1 MKQYF
6 KPRIHIAAT
15 FAVSNGKHKL
25 MKRLIFI
32 LTCFVTL
39 LVQAQMPA
47 NKREVMQRF
56 LSGTLNASY
65 VPAAFFMHF
74 GKDARTGENAINAH
88 LRYFLSSDMDF
99 VKIQFEQ
106 GYGRI
111 RIEKAEDWEQIK
123 PLPEDFFAPT
133 LEVVQGIYDVVGAN
147 AMVLPTVYSPFQM
160 LIQSVGAKT
169 VVEYAKTE
177 PERVKKALEYFTE
190 ALIGYVKAC
199 KKIGVDGFYTPTQG
213 GEMKFYEVPAF
224 FETFVR
230 PYDLRVMNECNT
242 NTQFNILHICDY
254 EGKYDDLTRFTA
266 YPGQVINAPSEVSGK
281 AFSLKECAKL
291 FKRPVMGGLY
301 RKGTI
306 LKGSPEDIAKE
317 IKILKKTQK
326 GTPTII
332 GADCTILPQ
341 TPIENIR
348 TAISTS
354 HHTRN

>member
-1 MKQYF
+1 
-6 KPRIHIAAT
+6 
-15 FAVSNGKHKL
+15 
-25 MKRLIFI
+25 MKRFIFI
-32 LTCFVTL
+32 LVCFATL
-39 LVQAQMPA
+39 LMQAQIPA
-47 NKREVMQRF
+47 NKREVMQQF
-56 LSGTLNASY
+56 LFGTLDVSY

-74 GKDARTGENAINAH
+74 GKDARTGEKAINAH
-88 LRYFLSSDMDF
+88 LRYFLSTDMDF

-123 PLPEDFFAPT
+123 ALPEDFFAPT
-133 LEVVQGIYDVVGAN
+133 LEVVKGIYDVVGAN

-199 KKIGVDGFYTPTQG
+199 KAIGVDGFYTPTQG

-230 PYDLRVMNECNT
+230 PYDLRVMEECNAG
-242 NTQFNILHICDY
+242 TQLNILHICDY
-254 EGKYDDLTRFTA
+254 EGKYDDLTRFLS
-266 YPGQVINAPSEVSGK
+266 YPGQIVNAPCEVGDK
-281 AFSLKECAKL
+281 AFSLQECGKL

-306 LKGSPEDIAKE
+306 LKGNPEEVAKE
-317 IKILKKTQK
+317 IKALKKSQK
-326 GTPTII
+326 GKSTII

-348 TAISTS
+348 TAIRTS
-354 HHTRN
+354 HHTQE